1 MDVAGSLADMMN
13 REAKTGLQMT
23 ARSQDCYRVKSNE
36 ASMPDKTSAPRG
48 DFPNVRGDV
57 HPHDGYETGYNRDD
71 SPCQII
77 SVTEEPVTPPAPAT
91 TDQPDETTDQ
101 DAQPLGP
108 PHPPLVPY
116 RTVIPW
122 RPNVGGGWA
131 SANGFPRSPTWFFG
145 SQGNARF
152 HPAAFPLPGN
162 AHFHPAAFPLPGNAH
177 FHPAAFP
184 QPGNVHFPISSFLG
198 GYDPRLGQRTSGR
211 PYWPR
216 GLGLARR
223 RDSSEEIYG

>member
-1 MDVAGSLADMMN
+1 
-13 REAKTGLQMT
+13 MT
-23 ARSQDCYRVKSNE
+23 SVGKAAIHRQSNQCQLKSQLYFSVFF
-36 ASMPDKTSAPRG
+36 T
-48 DFPNVRGDV
+48 
-57 HPHDGYETGYNRDD
+57 ETGYIRDE
-71 SPCQII
+71 SPCQVK
-77 SVTEEPVTPPAPAT
+77 SVTEDPVTPPAPAT

-101 DAQPLGP
+101 QPLGP

-122 RPNVGGGWA
+122 MPNVGGGGWA

-145 SQGNARF
+145 PQGNARF

-162 AHFHPAAFPLPGNAH
+162 ARFHPAAFPLPV
-177 FHPAAFP
+177 
-184 QPGNVHFPISSFLG
+184 NVRFPISSFLG

-211 PYWPR
+211 PYRPR